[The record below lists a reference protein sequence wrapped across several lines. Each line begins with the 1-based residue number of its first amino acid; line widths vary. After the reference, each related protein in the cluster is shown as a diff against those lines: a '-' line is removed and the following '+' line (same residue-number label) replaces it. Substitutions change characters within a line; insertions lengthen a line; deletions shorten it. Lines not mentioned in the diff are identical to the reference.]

1 MSVEE
6 IVPFPVLM
14 ASYCV
19 EFHDR
24 NTCAKCTDQ
33 GCPRLDDA
41 ALVLDQFR
49 AQRLERYRLN
59 RRTATSE
66 GM

>member
-1 MSVEE
+1 MAENLLSE
-6 IVPFPVLM
+6 VPFSVVL

-24 NTCAKCTDQ
+24 NLCSKCTDQ

-41 ALVLDQFR
+41 ALTLDKFR
-49 AQRLERYRLN
+49 AARLERHRL
-59 RRTATSE
+59 RRST
-66 GM
+66 